1 MVTLNEFLV
10 IGGFITNLLGVAIS
24 AVLTVVVV
32 KYQNKQRDTAER
44 FHGVEIDDNIK
55 SMREIFDDVIH
66 SSRHASED
74 PEEIELATYALE
86 KYYKH
91 NATRIAQ
98 LAQQTE
104 THIDQLLSMEQGQR
118 ADLLAAVRA
127 IRWLVEEYY
136 PPRTSFNTKKRI
148 WAKQYDVLFE
158 KRNAITRAH
167 KRMEEAGLT

>member
-10 IGGFITNLLGVAIS
+10 LGGFITNLLGVAIS

-44 FHGVEIDDNIK
+44 FHGVEIDDNLK
-55 SMREIFDDVIH
+55 SMTTIFDEVIH
-66 SSRHASED
+66 ASRHDTSS

-98 LAQQTE
+98 LAQHTE
-104 THIDQLLSMEQGQR
+104 THIDQLLSMDPARRVE
-118 ADLLAAVRA
+118 LLAAVRA
-127 IRWLVEEYY
+127 LEWLTAEFY
-136 PPRTSFNTKKRI
+136 PPRSSFNAKKRI
-148 WAKQYDVLFE
+148 WARQYDLLFE
-158 KRNAITRAH
+158 KRSIISRAH